1 MKTIASFLL
10 IGAMTLLAAPASA
23 AEPDGPRTK
32 LNSVPLT
39 VGGIILGTL
48 GTGTVVVGTAIY
60 HDAVLAQDECHRET
74 ARAAVA
80 VVPSC
85 VYSGMGKLFAIPMLI
100 GGSGMMLAGI
110 PMTIAGAWPVP
121 DERAS
126 AVPEVRVG
134 NRNASLR
141 WRF

>member
-1 MKTIASFLL
+1 MKTTTSLLL
-10 IGAMTLLAAPASA
+10 IGAMTLLAARASA

-32 LNSVPLT
+32 RNSVPLT

-48 GTGTVVVGTAIY
+48 GTGTVIAGTVIY
-60 HDAVLAQDECHRET
+60 HDAVQAENECRRDT
-74 ARAAVA
+74 AGAAVLF
-80 VVPSC
+80 VPPC
-85 VYSGMGKLFAIPMLI
+85 TYAGIGKVFAIPMLI

-121 DERAS
+121 DDRAS
-126 AVPEVRVG
+126 ALPEVRVG
-134 NRNASLR
+134 SRNASLR